1 MFEKLKIIQK
11 QIFSI
16 NNFDNHLVIYFLG
29 FRIRKKLSNKV
40 IEINLKESGINNTNP
55 RTPKI
60 ILSLT
65 TFPDRINSVS
75 KTIKTL
81 LNQTLKPDKVILW
94 LAFEQFPKKEQ
105 ELPNDLLELKNFG
118 LDIKWCED
126 IKSYKKLI
134 PSLIEFEN
142 DIIITFD
149 DDIYYDEDIVKRLYD
164 AHLADREAVVVNRY
178 SRIYFKNDKIKF
190 LKSSKLYFSN
200 PPKPSLLNVIIG
212 CGGVL
217 YPPKSLNPNVLNKQ
231 EFMSLIPTH
240 DDIWFWLNAILNNT
254 KIKIVDGFSTNLI
267 PIENTQQFGLCKIN
281 NKSKNGINALDALH
295 IITNKYPSIIKKL
308 KKEDTNLKKLLN
320 GDLKWTLISQYA

>member
-94 LAFEQFPKKEQ
+94 LASEQFPKKEQ
-105 ELPNDLLELKNFG
+105 ELPKDLLELKNFG

-134 PSLIEFEN
+134 PSLIEFPN

-149 DDIYYDEDIVKRLYD
+149 DDIYYPFDTVE
-164 AHLADREAVVVNRY
+164 
-178 SRIYFKNDKIKF
+178 
-190 LKSSKLYFSN
+190 KLYNSYLKN
-200 PPKPSLLNVIIG
+200 PDCIHTNRAKRFYI
-212 CGGVL
+212 
-217 YPPKSLNPNVLNKQ
+217 K
-231 EFMSLIPTH
+231 LIQS
-240 DDIWFWLNAILNNT
+240 A
-254 KIKIVDGFSTNLI
+254 
-267 PIENTQQFGLCKIN
+267 
-281 NKSKNGINALDALH
+281 
-295 IITNKYPSIIKKL
+295 L
-308 KKEDTNLKKLLN
+308 KK
-320 GDLKWTLISQYA
+320 

>member
-1 MFEKLKIIQK
+1 MFIKFKNIDSHYIISFFGLTIKIKHKNPKIK
-11 QIFSI
+11 
-16 NNFDNHLVIYFLG
+16 DA
-29 FRIRKKLSNKV
+29 KLS
-40 IEINLKESGINNTNP
+40 LPCLNTNP
-55 RTPKI
+55 RTVKI

-94 LAFEQFPKKEQ
+94 LASEQFPKKEQ
-105 ELPNDLLELKNFG
+105 ELPGDLLELKNFG

-134 PSLIEFEN
+134 PSLIEFPN

-149 DDIYYDEDIVKRLYD
+149 DDIYYPFDTVE
-164 AHLADREAVVVNRY
+164 
-178 SRIYFKNDKIKF
+178 
-190 LKSSKLYFSN
+190 KLYNSYLKN
-200 PPKPSLLNVIIG
+200 PDCIHTNRAKRFYIKNNTICAKKMSEVYWTKYQDISYKNAQTG

-254 KIKIVDGFSTNLI
+254 KIKVVSSYDISLI
-267 PIENTQQFGLCKIN
+267 TIEDTQKYGLSKIN
-281 NKSKNGINALDALH
+281 NKNKGLNALAAARLVSQKYNE
-295 IITNKYPSIIKKL
+295 IIDRL
-308 KKEDTNLKKLLN
+308 KKE
-320 GDLKWTLISQYA
+320 A

>member
-1 MFEKLKIIQK
+1 MFIKFKNIDSHYIISFFGLTIKIKHKNPKIK
-11 QIFSI
+11 
-16 NNFDNHLVIYFLG
+16 DV
-29 FRIRKKLSNKV
+29 KLS
-40 IEINLKESGINNTNP
+40 LPCLNTNP

-134 PSLIEFEN
+134 PSLIEFPN

-149 DDIYYDEDIVKRLYD
+149 DDIYYPFDTVE
-164 AHLADREAVVVNRY
+164 
-178 SRIYFKNDKIKF
+178 
-190 LKSSKLYFSN
+190 KLYNSYLKN
-200 PPKPSLLNVIIG
+200 PDCIHTNRAKRFYIKNNTICAKKMSEVYWTKYQDISYKNAQTG

-254 KIKIVDGFSTNLI
+254 KIKVVSSYDISLVT
-267 PIENTQQFGLCKIN
+267 IEDTQKYGLSKIN
-281 NKSKNGINALDALH
+281 NKNKGLNALAAARLVSQKYNE
-295 IITNKYPSIIKKL
+295 IIDRL
-308 KKEDTNLKKLLN
+308 KKE
-320 GDLKWTLISQYA
+320 A

>member
-1 MFEKLKIIQK
+1 MFIKFKNIDSHYIISFFGLTIKIKHKNPKIK
-11 QIFSI
+11 
-16 NNFDNHLVIYFLG
+16 DA
-29 FRIRKKLSNKV
+29 KLS
-40 IEINLKESGINNTNP
+40 LPCLNTNP

-65 TFPDRINSVS
+65 TFPDRINTVS

-105 ELPNDLLELKNFG
+105 ELPGDLLELKNFGLDIKWCEDIKSYKKLIFG

-149 DDIYYDEDIVKRLYD
+149 DDIYYDENIVKRLYD
-164 AHLADREAVVVNRY
+164 AHLEDREAVVVNRY
-178 SRIYFKNDKIKF
+178 SRIYFKNDKMKF

-217 YPPKSLNPNVLNKQ
+217 LPPKIPKPKRPKQTRIHVPNPNPRRHLVLAKRHLKQHQNK
-231 EFMSLIPTH
+231 
-240 DDIWFWLNAILNNT
+240 N
-254 KIKIVDGFSTNLI
+254 
-267 PIENTQQFGLCKIN
+267 C
-281 NKSKNGINALDALH
+281 
-295 IITNKYPSIIKKL
+295 
-308 KKEDTNLKKLLN
+308 
-320 GDLKWTLISQYA
+320 

>member
-1 MFEKLKIIQK
+1 MFIKFKNIDSHYIISFFGLTIKIKHKNPKIK
-11 QIFSI
+11 
-16 NNFDNHLVIYFLG
+16 DA
-29 FRIRKKLSNKV
+29 KLS
-40 IEINLKESGINNTNP
+40 LPCLNTNP

-94 LAFEQFPKKEQ
+94 LASEQFPKKEQ

-134 PSLIEFEN
+134 PSLIEFPN

-149 DDIYYDEDIVKRLYD
+149 DDIYYPFDTVE
-164 AHLADREAVVVNRY
+164 
-178 SRIYFKNDKIKF
+178 
-190 LKSSKLYFSN
+190 KLYNSYLKN
-200 PPKPSLLNVIIG
+200 PDCIHTNRAKRFYIKNNTICAKKMSEVYWTKYQDISYKNAQTG

-217 YPPKSLNPNVLNKQ
+217 YPPKSLNQNVLNKQ

-254 KIKIVDGFSTNLI
+254 KIKVVSSYDISLI
-267 PIENTQQFGLCKIN
+267 TIEDTQKYGLSKIN
-281 NKSKNGINALDALH
+281 NKNKGLNALAAARLVSQKYNE
-295 IITNKYPSIIKKL
+295 IIDRL
-308 KKEDTNLKKLLN
+308 KEE
-320 GDLKWTLISQYA
+320 A

>member
-1 MFEKLKIIQK
+1 MFIKFKNIDSHYIISFFGLTIKIKHKNPKIK
-11 QIFSI
+11 
-16 NNFDNHLVIYFLG
+16 DA
-29 FRIRKKLSNKV
+29 KLS
-40 IEINLKESGINNTNP
+40 LPCLNTNP

-94 LAFEQFPKKEQ
+94 LASEQFPKKEQ
-105 ELPNDLLELKNFG
+105 ELPKDLLELKNFG

-134 PSLIEFEN
+134 PSLIEFPN

-149 DDIYYDEDIVKRLYD
+149 DDIYYPFDTVE
-164 AHLADREAVVVNRY
+164 
-178 SRIYFKNDKIKF
+178 
-190 LKSSKLYFSN
+190 KLYNSYLKN
-200 PPKPSLLNVIIG
+200 PDCIHTNRAKRFYIKNNTICAKKMSEVYWTKYQDISYKNAQTG

-254 KIKIVDGFSTNLI
+254 KIKVVSSYDISLI
-267 PIENTQQFGLCKIN
+267 TIEDTQKYGLSKIN
-281 NKSKNGINALDALH
+281 NKNKGLNALAAARLVSQKYNE
-295 IITNKYPSIIKKL
+295 IIDRL
-308 KKEDTNLKKLLN
+308 KKE
-320 GDLKWTLISQYA
+320 A

>member
-1 MFEKLKIIQK
+1 MKINSRKNPVLRFKKMFEKLKIIQK

-40 IEINLKESGINNTNP
+40 IEINLKESGINNANP

-105 ELPNDLLELKNFG
+105 ELPKDLLELKNFG

-134 PSLIEFEN
+134 PSLIEFPN

-149 DDIYYDEDIVKRLYD
+149 DDIYYPFDTVE
-164 AHLADREAVVVNRY
+164 
-178 SRIYFKNDKIKF
+178 
-190 LKSSKLYFSN
+190 KLYNSYLKN
-200 PPKPSLLNVIIG
+200 PDCIHTNRAKRFYIKNNTICAKKMSEVYWTKYQDISYKNAQTG

-254 KIKIVDGFSTNLI
+254 KIKVVSSYDISLI
-267 PIENTQQFGLCKIN
+267 TIEDTQKYGLSKIN
-281 NKSKNGINALDALH
+281 NKNKGLNALAAARLVSQKYNE
-295 IITNKYPSIIKKL
+295 IIDRL
-308 KKEDTNLKKLLN
+308 KKE
-320 GDLKWTLISQYA
+320 A

>member
-1 MFEKLKIIQK
+1 MFIKFKNIDSHYIISFFGLTIKIKHKNPKIK
-11 QIFSI
+11 
-16 NNFDNHLVIYFLG
+16 DA
-29 FRIRKKLSNKV
+29 KLS
-40 IEINLKESGINNTNP
+40 LPCLNTNP

-94 LAFEQFPKKEQ
+94 LASEQFQKKEQ
-105 ELPNDLLELKNFG
+105 ELPGDLLELKNFG

-134 PSLIEFEN
+134 PSLIEFPN

-149 DDIYYDEDIVKRLYD
+149 DDIYYPFDTVE
-164 AHLADREAVVVNRY
+164 
-178 SRIYFKNDKIKF
+178 
-190 LKSSKLYFSN
+190 KLYNSYLKN
-200 PPKPSLLNVIIG
+200 PDCIHTNRAKRFYIKNNTICAKKMSEVYWTKYQDISYKNAQTG

-254 KIKIVDGFSTNLI
+254 KIKVVSSYDISLI
-267 PIENTQQFGLCKIN
+267 TIEDTQKYGLSKIN
-281 NKSKNGINALDALH
+281 NKNKGLNALAAARLVSQKYNE
-295 IITNKYPSIIKKL
+295 IIDRL
-308 KKEDTNLKKLLN
+308 KKE
-320 GDLKWTLISQYA
+320 A

>member
-1 MFEKLKIIQK
+1 MFIKFKNIDSHYIISFFGLTIKIKHKNPKIK
-11 QIFSI
+11 
-16 NNFDNHLVIYFLG
+16 DA
-29 FRIRKKLSNKV
+29 KLS
-40 IEINLKESGINNTNP
+40 LPCLNTNP

-65 TFPDRINSVS
+65 TFPDRINTVS

-94 LAFEQFPKKEQ
+94 LASEQFPKKEQ
-105 ELPNDLLELKNFG
+105 ELPGDLLELKNFG

-149 DDIYYDEDIVKRLYD
+149 DDIYYPFDTVE
-164 AHLADREAVVVNRY
+164 
-178 SRIYFKNDKIKF
+178 
-190 LKSSKLYFSN
+190 KLYNSYLKN
-200 PPKPSLLNVIIG
+200 PDCIHTNRAKRFYIKNNTICAKKMSEVYWTKYQDISYKNAQTG

-254 KIKIVDGFSTNLI
+254 KIKVVSSYDISLI
-267 PIENTQQFGLCKIN
+267 TIEDTQKYGLSKIN
-281 NKSKNGINALDALH
+281 NKNKGLNALAAARLVSQKYNE
-295 IITNKYPSIIKKL
+295 IIDRL
-308 KKEDTNLKKLLN
+308 KKE
-320 GDLKWTLISQYA
+320 A

>member
-1 MFEKLKIIQK
+1 MFIKFKNIDSHYIISFFGLTIKIKHKNPKIK
-11 QIFSI
+11 
-16 NNFDNHLVIYFLG
+16 DV
-29 FRIRKKLSNKV
+29 KLS
-40 IEINLKESGINNTNP
+40 LPCLNTNP

-149 DDIYYDEDIVKRLYD
+149 DDIYYDENIVKRLYD
-164 AHLADREAVVVNRY
+164 AHLEDREAVVVNRY
-178 SRIYFKNDKIKF
+178 SRIYFKNDKMKF

-217 YPPKSLNPNVLNKQ
+217 YPPKSLSPNVLNKQ

-281 NKSKNGINALDALH
+281 NKSKNGINALDALR
-295 IITNKYPSIIKKL
+295 IITNKYPLIIKKL
-308 KKEDTNLKKLLN
+308 KEEDTNLKKLLN
-320 GDLKWTLISQYA
+320 GDLK